1 MSMDK
6 EAIKY
11 VVVIQCD
18 HTMKRCSGFACS
30 EAFFGKTAAFS
41 GYSDGTKYLTMS
53 CGGCNGACVAGRLEH
68 FEMKLRTLTD
78 IKKSEVAVHLA
89 SCVVTD
95 NRHHDRCPYVDYIR
109 EIIKKNGFEN
119 IVEGTY
125 QSQASRKL
133 REEGIYKKYDS
144 VAFD

>member
-1 MSMDK
+1 MDK
-6 EAIKY
+6 ESIKY
-11 VVVIQCD
+11 VVVIQCE

-30 EAFFGKTAAFS
+30 ESFFGKSAAFA
-41 GYSDGTKYLTMS
+41 GYKVGTNYLTMT

-68 FEMKLRTLTD
+68 FEMKLRSLTD

-95 NRHHDRCPYVDYIR
+95 NRHHDRCPYVDYIE
-109 EIIKKNGFEN
+109 EIIRKNGFEN

-133 REEGIYKKYDS
+133 RQEGVYKTYDT
-144 VAFD
+144 VAFE

>member
-1 MSMDK
+1 MDK
-6 EAIKY
+6 ESIKY

-41 GYSDGTKYLTMS
+41 GYNDGTKYLTMS
-53 CGGCNGACVAGRLEH
+53 CGGWNGACVAGRLEH

-109 EIIKKNGFEN
+109 EIIQKNGFEN

-133 REEGIYKKYDS
+133 REEGVYKKYDS

>member
-1 MSMDK
+1 MDK
-6 EAIKY
+6 ESIKY
-11 VVVIQCD
+11 VVVIQCE

-30 EAFFGKTAAFS
+30 ESFFGKSAAFA
-41 GYSDGTKYLTMS
+41 GYKDGTKYLTMT

-68 FEMKLRTLTD
+68 FEMKLRSLTD

-95 NRHHDRCPYVDYIR
+95 NRHHDRCPYVDYIE
-109 EIIKKNGFEN
+109 EIIRKNGFEN

-133 REEGIYKKYDS
+133 REQGVYKKYDS

>member
-1 MSMDK
+1 MDK
-6 EAIKY
+6 ETIKY

-41 GYSDGTKYLTMS
+41 GYNDGTKYLTMS

-95 NRHHDRCPYVDYIR
+95 NRHHDRCPHVDYIR

-133 REEGIYKKYDS
+133 REKGVYKKYDS

>member
-1 MSMDK
+1 MDK
-6 EAIKY
+6 DTIKY
-11 VVVIQCD
+11 VVVIQCE

-30 EAFFGKTAAFS
+30 ESFFGKSAAFA
-41 GYSDGTKYLTMS
+41 GYNNGTKYLTMS

-95 NRHHDRCPYVDYIR
+95 NRHHDRCPYVDYIE
-109 EIIKKNGFEN
+109 EIIRKNGFDN

-125 QSQASRKL
+125 QSQASREL
-133 REEGIYKKYDS
+133 RQKGVYKTYDS
-144 VAFD
+144 VAFE

>member
-1 MSMDK
+1 
-6 EAIKY
+6 
-11 VVVIQCD
+11 
-18 HTMKRCSGFACS
+18 
-30 EAFFGKTAAFS
+30 
-41 GYSDGTKYLTMS
+41 MS

-133 REEGIYKKYDS
+133 REKGVYKKYDS
-144 VAFD
+144 VVFD

>member
-1 MSMDK
+1 MDK
-6 EAIKY
+6 ETIKY

-41 GYSDGTKYLTMS
+41 GYNDGTKYLTMS

-109 EIIKKNGFEN
+109 EIIRKNGFEN

-133 REEGIYKKYDS
+133 REEGVYKKYDS

>member
-1 MSMDK
+1 MDK
-6 EAIKY
+6 ESIKY
-11 VVVIQCD
+11 VVVIQSE
-18 HTMKRCSGFACS
+18 HTMKRCSGFACTES
-30 EAFFGKTAAFS
+30 FFGKTAAFS
-41 GYSDGTKYLTMS
+41 GYGDGIRYLTMS

-68 FEMKLRTLTD
+68 FETKLRKLTD
-78 IKKSEVAVHLA
+78 IQKSEVAVHLA
-89 SCVVTD
+89 TCMVTD

-109 EIIKKNGFEN
+109 EIIRKNGFEN

-133 REEGIYKKYDS
+133 REEGVYKKYDS

>member
-1 MSMDK
+1 MDK
-6 EAIKY
+6 ESIKY

-30 EAFFGKTAAFS
+30 ESFFGKTAAFS
-41 GYSDGTKYLTMS
+41 GYKDGTKYLTMS

-68 FEMKLRTLTD
+68 FEMKLRSLTD

-89 SCVVTD
+89 TCVVTD
-95 NRHHDRCPYVDYIR
+95 NRHHDRCPFVDYIK
-109 EIIKKNGFEN
+109 EIIRKNGFEN

-133 REEGIYKKYDS
+133 RQEGVYKTYDS
-144 VAFD
+144 VAFE

>member
-1 MSMDK
+1 MDK

-41 GYSDGTKYLTMS
+41 GYNDGTKYLTMS

-95 NRHHDRCPYVDYIR
+95 NRHHDRCLYVDYIR

-133 REEGIYKKYDS
+133 REEGVYKKYDS

>member
-1 MSMDK
+1 MDK
-6 EAIKY
+6 ESIRY

-30 EAFFGKTAAFS
+30 ESFFGKTAAFA
-41 GYSDGTKYLTMS
+41 GYNDGTKYLTMS
-53 CGGCNGACVAGRLEH
+53 CGGCNGACVAGSLEH
-68 FEMKLRTLTD
+68 FEMKLRSLTD

-95 NRHHDRCPYVDYIR
+95 NRHHDRCPYVDYIK
-109 EIIKKNGFEN
+109 EIIRKNGFDN

-133 REEGIYKKYDS
+133 REEGVYKKYDS
-144 VAFD
+144 VDFE